1 MILLQTMHLK
11 QAYHT
16 IQQNS
21 CIILHEFFVILQK
34 DNLIELIERVDEN
47 WLYGCNV
54 DDDSKEGM
62 VLEKYLKII
71 KRLPGEDKLVSKAIA
86 TYVVSVVV
94 ATITLMMFT

>member
-1 MILLQTMHLK
+1 
-11 QAYHT
+11 
-16 IQQNS
+16 
-21 CIILHEFFVILQK
+21 
-34 DNLIELIERVDEN
+34 
-47 WLYGCNV
+47 
-54 DDDSKEGM
+54 M